1 MDSRASKARPVK
13 SRESMRAESLSR
25 AIDTIGRA
33 GFLPA
38 LLDYLRVDV
47 PFVGILLLLLDE
59 RNRPF
64 HIYDNMRSPY
74 RINLDMYLDGVY
86 QLDPFYTRFCQ
97 QRASGA
103 MLIRDVAPD
112 RFNQTEYYRRF
123 YKNMELQ
130 DEMALFTDLGD
141 GRFLFFSIGRRA
153 AELRF
158 RRRDLKAAN
167 RDLPVVAA
175 LCRQHFGEPS
185 YNPENLSGNVD
196 EKRLQFA
203 LERFGEAALTPRE
216 HEVAVCILKGHSS
229 KSLAREIDISPET
242 VKIHRRNIY
251 RKLGISSQSE
261 LFLKFLNTLG

>member
-1 MDSRASKARPVK
+1 MHSKKNTPPPVK
-13 SRESMRAESLSR
+13 TREDQRAESLSR
-25 AIDTIGRA
+25 AIDAIGQSD
-33 GFLPA
+33 FLPG

-59 RNRPF
+59 KKRPF
-64 HIYDNMRSPY
+64 HIYDTIRSPY

-86 QLDPFYTRFCQ
+86 QLDPIYTRFCND
-97 QRASGA
+97 RKTGA

-112 RFNQTEYYRRF
+112 RFNQTEYYRRY
-123 YKNMELQ
+123 YKSIELQ
-130 DEMALFTDLGD
+130 DELAIFTDLHD

-153 AELRF
+153 TELRF
-158 RRRDLKAAN
+158 RRKDLQSIN

-175 LCRQHFGEPS
+175 LCRQHFGESS
-185 YNPENLSGNVD
+185 YNQESLSGSVGD
-196 EKRLQFA
+196 ERLQYA

-216 HEVAVCILKGHSS
+216 HEVAVYILKGHSS

-242 VKIHRRNIY
+242 VKIHRRNLY